1 MLGYDIDAAL
11 PELRRQA
18 ESMMV
23 DTCTVEYV
31 NPDAEP
37 GWDEGSGTSVPTYAS
52 RYTGKCRV
60 QTTLTE
66 PSNPDAGEREW
77 TVESFT
83 VSVPMSAVGFE
94 VGDRV
99 TITTSAFDADLV
111 GGVFT
116 VTGLAHKTHM
126 TARRLRVQEVAG

>member
-1 MLGYDIDAAL
+1 MLGYDIAAAL
-11 PELRRQA
+11 PELRQQA

-31 NPDAEP
+31 NGSA
-37 GWDEGSGTSVPTYAS
+37 WDEGAGTSVPTYAP

-83 VSVPMSAVGFE
+83 ISLPMSATGFQ

-99 TITTSAFDADLV
+99 TITKTLLDPDLL
-111 GGVFT
+111 GRVFT
-116 VTGLAHKTHM
+116 VAALAHKTHM
-126 TARRLRVQEVAG
+126 TARRLRVEEVTG